1 MLNNPYP
8 NSFYVE
14 KYIRDGIGWFP
25 MMVSV
30 SYYKTYA
37 QGFLEACDGFQPHN
51 GYRLIGK
58 DGEVLEEKKPRGTP
72 QPSCSR

>member
-1 MLNNPYP
+1 MNNPYP

-14 KYIRDGIGWFP
+14 KHSPNYPLRDGWMPLIT
-25 MMVSV
+25 SV

-37 QGFLEACDGFQPHN
+37 QGYLEACDSFQPHN

-58 DGEVLEEKKPRGTP
+58 DGSVLEERKSRGP
-72 QPSCSR
+72 MKVN